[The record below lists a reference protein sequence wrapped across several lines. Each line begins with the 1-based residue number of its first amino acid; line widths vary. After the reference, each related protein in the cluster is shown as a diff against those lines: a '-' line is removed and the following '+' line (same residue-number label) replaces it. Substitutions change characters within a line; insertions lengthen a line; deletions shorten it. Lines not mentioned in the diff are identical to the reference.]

1 MGHHVLAGSGIK
13 KMEENK
19 QETEKRCTL
28 EYAIG
33 MLMQEN
39 LSIQSCYHT
48 YSLTNSTHLA
58 TYPDDLCCKLC
69 CKSGFTV
76 TSDHNLHFSS
86 SKLLSLILI
95 ILESG

>member
-1 MGHHVLAGSGIK
+1 MGHHLLAGSRSRK
-13 KMEENK
+13 RKRHR

-39 LSIQSCYHT
+39 LSLQSCYHA

-58 TYPDDLCCKLC
+58 AFP
-69 CKSGFTV
+69 GG
-76 TSDHNLHFSS
+76 
-86 SKLLSLILI
+86 LSNYAVHLVSL
-95 ILESG
+95 